1 MAERKLTGKDNLFFI
16 DFAGGTDYDT
26 IVCLTAQS
34 YSRTTD
40 EIDAATKCGPDTQ
53 PGKQKQTISI
63 EGQIMLSP
71 VAGKASMSAMHD
83 AWAAITNFTWKYG
96 PAIGTDGDI
105 VYSGTG
111 FFSKLDENAD
121 NDNPSTFS
129 ATVGILGDVVK
140 TEVATPD
147 APTSGVVDDIA
158 NTFAF
163 TLNPSFT
170 LADHEKSLD
179 SGATW
184 SATTNPIT
192 SLTGTRAIG
201 SVQVR
206 VKAIGFNPAS
216 PVLSNATAF
225 S

>member
-16 DFAGGTDYDT
+16 DFAGGTDYST
-26 IVCLTAQS
+26 IICLTNQS

-63 EGQIMLSP
+63 DGQVMLSP
-71 VAGKASMSAMHD
+71 AAGKASMSAMHD
-83 AWAAITNFTWKYG
+83 AWDAVTQFTWKYG
-96 PAIGTDGDI
+96 PATGTDGDI
-105 VYSGTG
+105 IYSGTG
-111 FFSKLDENAD
+111 FFSKLDESAD
-121 NDNPSTFS
+121 IDNPATFS
-129 ATVGILGDVVK
+129 ATIGILGDVTK
-140 TEVATPD
+140 LEVETPA
-147 APTSGVVDDIA
+147 APTSGVVDDTA

-163 TLNPSFT
+163 TENPSFT
-170 LADHEKSLD
+170 LAQHEKSLD

-184 SATTNPIT
+184 TSTTNPIT

-216 PVLSNATAF
+216 PVLSNATAY